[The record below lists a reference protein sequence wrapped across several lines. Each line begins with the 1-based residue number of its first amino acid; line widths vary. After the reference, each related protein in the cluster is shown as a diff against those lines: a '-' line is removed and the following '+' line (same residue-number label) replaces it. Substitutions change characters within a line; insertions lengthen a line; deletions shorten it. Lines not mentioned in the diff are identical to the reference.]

1 MVTNQFP
8 GHSLEQQNDGLPLF
22 GESGKATGVVA
33 FRLIPVL
40 MAFLISSVSILWL
53 TAFRPASQSRES
65 LRESLIDPTN
75 TQSGQATFE
84 SANGDPAISQVF
96 TKEIQYWEPQIQGW
110 AIEFGLNPNLVAVV
124 MQIESCGHPNI
135 QSSAGALGLFQVMPF
150 HFHEGENPLDPS
162 INALRGLSY
171 LTRSLEISKGDPSL
185 ALAGYNGGHSVIQWD
200 RGFWANETS
209 RYVHWGS
216 GILEDINSGL
226 TKSPRLS
233 EWLTNGG
240 ESLCN
245 QAADALDM

>member
-1 MVTNQFP
+1 MVANHFP
-8 GHSLEQQNDGLPLF
+8 GQSLEQQNDGLPLI

-233 EWLTNGG
+233 EWLTHGG

>member
-1 MVTNQFP
+1 MVANQFP

-65 LRESLIDPTN
+65 LRQSLLAQTN
-75 TQSGQATFE
+75 TQSGQTPFN
-84 SANGDPAISQVF
+84 SASEGSTISQVF

-150 HFHEGENPLDPS
+150 HFHEGENPLDPTV
-162 INALRGLSY
+162 NALRGLSY
-171 LTRSLEISKGDPSL
+171 LSRSLEISEGNPSL

-216 GILEDINSGL
+216 GILDDINSGL
-226 TKSPRLS
+226 TTSPRLS
-233 EWLTNGG
+233 EWLASGG

-245 QAADALDM
+245 RAADALDM

>member
-1 MVTNQFP
+1 MVANQFP
-8 GHSLEQQNDGLPLF
+8 EQSLERQNDRLPLF
-22 GESGKATGVVA
+22 GESGKANGVVA

-40 MAFLISSVSILWL
+40 MAFFISSASILWL

-65 LRESLIDPTN
+65 LRESLTDQTY
-75 TQSGQATFE
+75 TQSDQAPFAP
-84 SANGDPAISQVF
+84 SNGDPTISQVF
-96 TKEIQYWEPQIQGW
+96 TKEIRYWEPQIQHW
-110 AIEFGLNPNLVAVV
+110 AIEFGLDPNLIAVV

-135 QSSAGALGLFQVMPF
+135 QSSAGALGLFQVMPL
-150 HFHEGENPLDPS
+150 HFREGENPLDPT

-171 LTRSLEISKGDPSL
+171 LTRSLEISKDDPSL
-185 ALAGYNGGHSVIQWD
+185 ALAGYNGGLSVIQWD
-200 RGFWANETS
+200 REFWANETS

-240 ESLCN
+240 KSLCN
-245 QAADALDM
+245 QAANALDI

>member
-1 MVTNQFP
+1 MVANQFP
-8 GHSLEQQNDGLPLF
+8 EQSLERQNDRLPLF

-40 MAFLISSVSILWL
+40 MAFLISSASILWL

-65 LRESLIDPTN
+65 LRESLIDHTY
-75 TQSGQATFE
+75 TQSNQAPFAP
-84 SANGDPAISQVF
+84 SNGDPTISQVF
-96 TKEIQYWEPQIQGW
+96 TEEIRYWESQIQHW
-110 AIEFGLNPNLVAVV
+110 AIEFGLDPNLIAVV

-150 HFHEGENPLDPS
+150 HFREGENPLDPT

-185 ALAGYNGGHSVIQWD
+185 ALAGYNGGLSVIQWD
-200 RGFWANETS
+200 REFWANETS

-226 TKSPRLS
+226 TKSLRLN

-245 QAADALDM
+245 QAADALDI